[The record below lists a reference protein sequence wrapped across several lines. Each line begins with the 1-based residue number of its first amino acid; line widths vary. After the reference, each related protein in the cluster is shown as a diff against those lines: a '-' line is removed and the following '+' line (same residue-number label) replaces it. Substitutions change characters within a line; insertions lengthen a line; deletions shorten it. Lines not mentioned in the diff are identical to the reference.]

1 VIKRLFRE
9 YVLENKYDLCMVV
22 MLLIIGFVSG
32 IGIYFLTNANTTNE
46 LISSI
51 KEIFDIS
58 LEGKILKSNIILN
71 GVKINL
77 TLILI
82 MLFFSITLIGRWF
95 IYITTII
102 KGAAIGIYTCIMFSL
117 FGIWWG
123 ILTFLLLVILVNLV
137 YIPAYIYLTTTLL
150 AFNFEIFN
158 TKKDSTNL
166 YCIAKMLTKVIA
178 AFVFMFSS
186 GIVEQLLTNV
196 VFQIYTK
203 L

>member
-1 VIKRLFRE
+1 MIKKLFKQ
-9 YVLENKYDLCMVV
+9 YVLENKYDLCMII
-22 MLLIIGFVSG
+22 MLLIIGFVCG

-51 KEIFDIS
+51 KQIFDIS

-71 GVKINL
+71 GIKINL
-77 TLILI
+77 TLIFVL
-82 MLFFSITLIGRWF
+82 LFFSITLIGRWF
-95 IYITTII
+95 IYVTTIL
-102 KGAAIGIYTCIMFSL
+102 KGAAIGIYTCIFFSI
-117 FGIWWG
+117 FGFWWG
-123 ILTFLLLVILVNLV
+123 LLTTLLLVVLVNLV

-186 GIVEQLLTNV
+186 GILEQILTNV
-196 VFQIYTK
+196 VFKIYTK
-203 L
+203 I

>member
-1 VIKRLFRE
+1 MIKKLFKQ
-9 YVLENKYDLCMVV
+9 YVLENKYDLCMIV
-22 MLLIIGFVSG
+22 MLLIIGGVCG
-32 IGIYFLTNANTTNE
+32 IGIYCLANANTTNE

-51 KEIFDIS
+51 KQIFDIS

-71 GVKINL
+71 GIKINL

-82 MLFFSITLIGRWF
+82 LLFFSITLIGRWF
-95 IYITTII
+95 IYITTIL
-102 KGAAIGIYTCIMFSL
+102 KGAAIGIYTCIVFSI
-117 FGIWWG
+117 FGFWWG
-123 ILTFLLLVILVNLV
+123 LITMLLLVVLVNLV

-196 VFQIYTK
+196 VFQIYGK

>member
-1 VIKRLFRE
+1 VIKKLFKE
-9 YVLENKYDLCMVV
+9 YVLENKYDLCMIV
-22 MLLIIGFVSG
+22 MLLIIGFVCG
-32 IGIYFLTNANTTNE
+32 IGIYCLANANTTNE

-51 KEIFDIS
+51 KQIFDIS
-58 LEGKILKSNIILN
+58 LEGKILKSNVILN
-71 GVKINL
+71 GIKINL

-82 MLFFSITLIGRWF
+82 LLFFSITLIGRWF
-95 IYITTII
+95 IYVTTIL
-102 KGAAIGIYTCIMFSL
+102 KGAAIGIYTCIVFSI
-117 FGIWWG
+117 FGFWWG
-123 ILTFLLLVILVNLV
+123 LLTMLLLVVIVNLV

-166 YCIAKMLTKVIA
+166 YCIAKMLTKAIA

-196 VFQIYTK
+196 VFQIYGK

>member
-1 VIKRLFRE
+1 MA
-9 YVLENKYDLCMVV
+9 C
-22 MLLIIGFVSG
+22 G

-46 LISSI
+46 LILSI

-58 LEGKILKSNIILN
+58 LEGKILKTNVILN

-95 IYITTII
+95 IYITTIF
-102 KGAAIGIYTCIMFSL
+102 KGAAIGIYSCIMFSI
-117 FGIWWG
+117 FGWWWG
-123 ILTFLLLVILVNLV
+123 ILIALLLVVLVNLV

-158 TKKDSTNL
+158 TRKDSTNL
-166 YCIAKMLTKVIA
+166 YCIVKMLTKVIV
-178 AFVFMFSS
+178 AFIFMFSS
-186 GIVEQLLTNV
+186 SILEQLLTNV
-196 VFQIYTK
+196 VFKIYTK
-203 L
+203 I

>member
-1 VIKRLFRE
+1 MIKKLFKE
-9 YVLENKYDLCMVV
+9 YVLENKYDLCMIV
-22 MLLIIGFVSG
+22 MLLIIGGVCG
-32 IGIYFLTNANTTNE
+32 IGIYCLANANTTNE

-51 KEIFDIS
+51 KQIFDIS

-71 GVKINL
+71 GIKINL
-77 TLILI
+77 ALIFVL
-82 MLFFSITLIGRWF
+82 LFFSITLIGRWF
-95 IYITTII
+95 IYVTTIL
-102 KGAAIGIYTCIMFSL
+102 KGAAVGIYTCIIFSI
-117 FGIWWG
+117 FGLWWG
-123 ILTFLLLVILVNLV
+123 LLTFLLLVVLVNLV

-196 VFQIYTK
+196 VFQIYGK